1 MQVPE
6 QIEASQDLFKAWHE
20 DYIYKYD
27 SYDRDHVI
35 EEQSLI
41 WDKEATKEAKEWA
54 IKEHND
60 SFAEGSFPIR
70 LKEMKIPF
78 GKFFVFDAKEF
89 LHAGGPG
96 KSYITL

>member
-1 MQVPE
+1 MV
-6 QIEASQDLFKAWHE
+6 
-20 DYIYKYD
+20 
-27 SYDRDHVI
+27 
-35 EEQSLI
+35 

-54 IKEHND
+54 PPSSKED
-60 SFAEGSFPIR
+60 SFPIS

-96 KSYITL
+96 KSFMILTSC

>member
-6 QIEASQDLFKAWHE
+6 DPDAAHYIFAVWNDHYDLQSNSEYNKG
-20 DYIYKYD
+20 D
-27 SYDRDHVI
+27 VT
-35 EEQSLI
+35 EEQSMI
-41 WDKEATKEAKEWA
+41 WDKEATQKA
-54 IKEHND
+54 IDEGPIND
-60 SFAEGSFPIR
+60 FPIP

-96 KSYITL
+96 KSSMILTR

>member
-6 QIEASQDLFKAWHE
+6 TTDLSH
-20 DYIYKYD
+20 YIFSVWND
-27 SYDRDHVI
+27 SYNSKYINLPNEDDVT
-35 EEQSLI
+35 EAQSMV
-41 WDKEATKEAKEWA
+41 WDKEATKEAKECVPPS
-54 IKEHND
+54 IKED
-60 SFAEGSFPIR
+60 FPIP

-96 KSYITL
+96 KSFMILTS